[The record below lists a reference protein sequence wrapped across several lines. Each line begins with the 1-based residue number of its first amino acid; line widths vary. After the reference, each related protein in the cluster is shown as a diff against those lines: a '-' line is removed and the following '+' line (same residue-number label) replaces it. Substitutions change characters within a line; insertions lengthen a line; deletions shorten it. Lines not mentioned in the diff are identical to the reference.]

1 MALDTATLDFDESS
15 PFQLRERA
23 KALAQGQPEQSEP
36 VPGIAHGS
44 IPGLLGVALND
55 QVRAARASMGD
66 RPTSFAD
73 RFGASGGS
81 PGPAPVNGAPPMPA
95 PAAAGAVPP
104 LGPPVNVGPPPGAS
118 AGSAAP
124 PPLPAPAAPAVPQG
138 QPPST
143 PAVPPQDNSLV
154 PKDSLIGRMLAS
166 ANNWRDQN
174 RLTLLAM
181 AGGLAGSQSIG
192 QGLGRAFSA
201 AVPAQQADIKLNQQ
215 NQTEQALIAKGVHP
229 DIAKAAASNPTIMQQ
244 IIPQLFGAKQ
254 KKFTQVG
261 EDMFG
266 NKKYG
271 FVDEVTGAVTPF
283 EGSSPF
289 GGGGGAGG
297 GNVNSDLKGDEYLKQ
312 FPQEIQAAVKSYHAG
327 ESMPTGNPRAGFT
340 QAVKQIAQK
349 YGQDIGSPADDNT
362 YAAKHKMLT
371 GLASTAPGGIGGQVT
386 YARTSL
392 NHLGDV
398 AEAATALDNSNGLG
412 VAPLAHLFNNA
423 RGLTTEQSAKV
434 QALKDRAGHYGQ
446 EITKYYAGSPGGEA
460 ERTAFLSSL
469 SGANAPKE
477 LAAVL
482 EAELE
487 LARGKI
493 TKTQATIDETM
504 GPGNKH
510 QVMTQA
516 EQKDIARTE
525 AAIAKLRG
533 LPAPAGAPA
542 GAAGAPSGPAPPR
555 PGEIKDGYRFK
566 GGNPADP
573 HSWEP
578 VK

>member
-1 MALDTATLDFDESS
+1 MA
-15 PFQLRERA
+15 
-23 KALAQGQPEQSEP
+23 
-36 VPGIAHGS
+36 
-44 IPGLLGVALND
+44 
-55 QVRAARASMGD
+55 
-66 RPTSFAD
+66 
-73 RFGASGGS
+73 
-81 PGPAPVNGAPPMPA
+81 PAPPAAA
-95 PAAAGAVPP
+95 PAA
-104 LGPPVNVGPPPGAS
+104 
-118 AGSAAP
+118 
-124 PPLPAPAAPAVPQG
+124 
-138 QPPST
+138 
-143 PAVPPQDNSLV
+143 PPQDNSFI
-154 PKDSLIGRMLAS
+154 PKDSLVGRMLAG

-192 QGLGRAFSA
+192 QGIGRAFSA
-201 AVPAQQADIKLNQQ
+201 AVPAQQADIRQNQQ
-215 NQTEQALIAKGVHP
+215 NQTAQALIARGVPH
-229 DIAKAAASNPTIMQQ
+229 DVAMAASSNPAILQQ
-244 IIPQLFGAKQ
+244 MLPQLFGAKQ

-271 FVDEVTGAVTPF
+271 FVDEVSGQVTPF
-283 EGSSPF
+283 AGSTPF
-289 GGGGGAGG
+289 GGGGAGG
-297 GNVNSDLKGDEYLKQ
+297 AAGGGDVNSDLKGDDYLKQ
-312 FPQEIQAAVKSYHAG
+312 FPPEIQAAVKSYHAG

-371 GLASTAPGGIGGQVT
+371 GLASTTPGGIGGQMT

-398 AEAATALDNSNGLG
+398 AEAATALNNSSGLG
-412 VAPLAHLFNNA
+412 MAPLADWVNWG
-423 RGLTTEQSAKV
+423 RGLTTEQAAKV
-434 QALKDRAGHYGQ
+434 DALKDRAGHYGQ

-460 ERTAFLSSL
+460 ERTAFQTSL
-469 SGANAPKE
+469 AGTKSPE
-477 LAAVL
+477 QLAAVL

-493 TKTQATIDETM
+493 SKTQATIDETM
-504 GPGNKH
+504 GPGSKH
-510 QVMTQA
+510 QVMTPA
-516 EQKDIARTE
+516 EHKDIARTE

-533 LPAPAGAPA
+533 LPASGGGAPTAAPAGAPA
-542 GAAGAPSGPAPPR
+542 GPAPPK
-555 PGEIKDGYRFK
+555 PGEVKDGYRFK